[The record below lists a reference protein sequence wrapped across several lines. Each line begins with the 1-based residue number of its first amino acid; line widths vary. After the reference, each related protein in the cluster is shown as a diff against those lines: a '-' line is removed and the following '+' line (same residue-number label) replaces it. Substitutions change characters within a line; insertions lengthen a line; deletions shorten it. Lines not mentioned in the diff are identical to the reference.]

1 MYKKLLVSVLL
12 TTALVAGCGPKSED
26 KQTTNGDQIDTVMP
40 LQDQGSS
47 TPATSSENGNVVPNA
62 NVAEPTQVPP
72 TSTTPDA
79 KTPATVD
86 GATATTPATGSDAQ
100 NPGETK
106 APTDKMDN
114 SKVDP
119 NGASNNQNDL
129 HKDINKGLDAA
140 GSNDSSVS
148 TNGDK

>member
-12 TTALVAGCGPKSED
+12 TTALVAGCGPKAED

-40 LQDQGSS
+40 LQDQGSA
-47 TPATSSENGNVVPNA
+47 PGTSSENGNVMPNA

-72 TSTTPDA
+72 TSATPDA

-86 GATATTPATGSDAQ
+86 GTTATTPATGSDAQ
-100 NPGETK
+100 NPGEVK

-114 SKVDP
+114 SKIDP
-119 NGASNNQNDL
+119 NGASKDQNDL

-140 GSNDSSVS
+140 TSGDHSVT